1 MLMIIDDNHNNYA
14 SFFVRLGSEEF
25 EDTFSYSGMYLI
37 TSDYV
42 DGEEG
47 RSFNLAAN

>member
-14 SFFVRLGSEEF
+14 LFFVRLGSEEF

-37 TSDYV
+37 LINV

-47 RSFNLAAN
+47 RTFNLAAN